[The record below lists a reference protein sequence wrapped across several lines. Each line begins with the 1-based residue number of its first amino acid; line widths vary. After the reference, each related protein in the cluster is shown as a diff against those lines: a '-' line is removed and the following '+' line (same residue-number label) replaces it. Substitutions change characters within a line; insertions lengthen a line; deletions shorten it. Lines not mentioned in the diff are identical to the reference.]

1 MEYQTFRGADV
12 KEALSAVK
20 AALGPDA
27 MIGSTRF
34 VSNDKGGF
42 GKSYVE
48 VLAAQPNGSRRYS
61 PFAHGAQSSTTARA
75 QQERTEAQRVNRALA
90 LGAKTK
96 TKPEPSPPK
105 QTSVKDLE
113 AEDGGEPSRATIANL
128 EHEISTLKSMLE
140 ELHRTRPPKEQ
151 AQAML
156 AGIGVEGMLAKELAS
171 GANRAKKRDPEAL
184 EAWLKEQIKTRF
196 RTSPG
201 LINASGKQV
210 LACVGPTGV
219 GKTTTLA
226 KLAAKA
232 RLDLG
237 KSVGVIT
244 LDTYRVGA
252 LEQWQR
258 YADLMG
264 LSAHVA
270 HNPDSFAHALKQ
282 NNSDLL
288 LIDTPGHVG
297 KTSSEWPI
305 AQCLSSVSGRRMD
318 VLLVVPAWLGAR
330 DVEQVTR
337 DYDAARPTAMTVTKL
352 DEASRKG
359 GVLHGAAARELP
371 FAYLCSGP
379 RVPEDITDATS
390 EALLFALFDR

>member
-12 KEALSAVK
+12 KEALNAVK

-34 VSNDKGGF
+34 VSNDQSGGLN
-42 GKSYVE
+42 KSYVE
-48 VLAAQPNGSRRYS
+48 VLAAEPNGSRRYS
-61 PFAHGAQSSTTARA
+61 PFAQGTQSASARRA
-75 QQERTEAQRVNRALA
+75 EERPVTSRVTRALA
-90 LGAKTK
+90 LGGQKQAVKS
-96 TKPEPSPPK
+96 EPRATALSE
-105 QTSVKDLE
+105 LE
-113 AEDGGEPSRATIANL
+113 AQASTEAQSRSSIASL
-128 EHEISTLKSMLE
+128 EQEISTLKAMLE
-140 ELHRTRPPKEQ
+140 ELHRTRPSKER

-156 AGIGVEGMLAKELAS
+156 AGIGVEGTLAKELAG
-171 GANRAKKRDPEAL
+171 GAARAKKKDNQAL
-184 EAWLKEQIKTRF
+184 EAWLKEQIRDRF
-196 RTSPG
+196 RTCPG
-201 LINASGKQV
+201 LINGSGKQIV
-210 LACVGPTGV
+210 ACVGPTGV

-270 HNPDSFAHALKQ
+270 HNPEMFQQALRQ

-297 KTSSEWPI
+297 KTQNDWPI
-305 AQCLSSVSGRRMD
+305 AQCLAAVAPRRMD
-318 VLLVVPAWLGAR
+318 VLLVLPAWLTGR

-337 DYDAARPTAMTVTKL
+337 DYDAARPTALTVTKL
-352 DEASRKG
+352 DEANRKG

-390 EALLFALFDR
+390 DALLDAIFER

>member
-20 AALGPDA
+20 AAFGPDA

-34 VSNDKGGF
+34 VSNDQAGGL
-42 GKSYVE
+42 GRSYVE
-48 VLAAQPNGSRRYS
+48 VLAAQPNGTRRYS
-61 PFAHGAQSSTTARA
+61 PFAHVAQPTPGRRDSNARGSQVA
-75 QQERTEAQRVNRALA
+75 RSLA
-90 LGAKTK
+90 LGTP
-96 TKPEPSPPK
+96 KPRKSE
-105 QTSVKDLE
+105 TGLAELE
-113 AEDGGEPSRATIANL
+113 AETQQDASQPSLASL
-128 EHEISTLKSMLE
+128 EQELLTLRSMLE

-151 AQAML
+151 AQAL
-156 AGIGVEGMLAKELAS
+156 LRGLGVEGALAKELSS
-171 GANRAKKRDPEAL
+171 GAARAKRRDPQAL
-184 EAWLKEQIKTRF
+184 EQWLKEQMESRF
-196 RTSPG
+196 RMTPG
-201 LINASGKQV
+201 LINGPAKQV
-210 LACVGPTGV
+210 VACVGPTGV

-244 LDTYRVGA
+244 LDTFRVGA

-264 LSAHVA
+264 LTVNVA
-270 HNPDSFAHALKQ
+270 QNPEAFAQALRQ
-282 NNSDLL
+282 NTSDLL

-297 KTSSEWPI
+297 KTNTDWPI
-305 AQCLSSVSGRRMD
+305 AQCLNAVTGRRMD
-318 VLLVVPAWLGAR
+318 VLLVLPAWLGAR

-337 DYDAARPTAMTVTKL
+337 DYDAARPTALAVTKL

-359 GVLHGAAARELP
+359 GALHAAAARELP
-371 FAYLCSGP
+371 FAYLCAGP
-379 RVPEDITDATS
+379 RVPEDITDAS
-390 EALLFALFDR
+390 FEALFAALFER

>member
-1 MEYQTFRGADV
+1 MEYQTFRGTDV

-34 VSNDKGGF
+34 VSNDQGSGLN
-42 GKSYVE
+42 KSYVE

-61 PFAHGAQSSTTARA
+61 PFAHGAQSNANTRVQLERA
-75 QQERTEAQRVNRALA
+75 ETQRINRALA
-90 LGAKTK
+90 LGAKSRSQV
-96 TKPEPSPPK
+96 EPAK
-105 QTSVKDLE
+105 QTTVQDLE
-113 AEDGGEPSRATIANL
+113 SEAGLGQSKSTIASL
-128 EHEISTLKSMLE
+128 EQEISTLRSMLE

-156 AGIGVEGMLAKELAS
+156 AGIGVEGVLAKELAG
-171 GANRAKKRDPEAL
+171 GANRAKRREPEAL
-184 EAWLKEQIKTRF
+184 EAWLKEQIKGRF
-196 RTSPG
+196 RTAPG
-201 LINASGKQV
+201 LINGPGKQV
-210 LACVGPTGV
+210 VACVGPTGV

-244 LDTYRVGA
+244 LDTFRVGA

-270 HNPDSFAHALKQ
+270 QNPEMFQHALKQ

-297 KTSSEWPI
+297 KTSTDWPI

-318 VLLVVPAWLGAR
+318 VLLVVPAWLGGR

-337 DYDAARPTAMTVTKL
+337 DYDAARPTALTVTKL

-371 FAYLCSGP
+371 FAYFCSGP

-390 EALLFALFDR
+390 DTLLGALFDR

>member
-12 KEALSAVK
+12 KEALNAVK

-34 VSNDKGGF
+34 VSNEQAGGLN
-42 GKSYVE
+42 KSYVE

-61 PFAHGAQSSTTARA
+61 PFAQGAQSNPTLKG
-75 QQERTEAQRVNRALA
+75 QQERNEAARINRALA
-90 LGAKTK
+90 LGAKSK
-96 TKPEPSPPK
+96 SRQEAGARQ
-105 QTSVKDLE
+105 QTVQDLE
-113 AEDGGEPSRATIANL
+113 AEGSAEPQRSTIASL
-128 EHEISTLKSMLE
+128 EQEINTLKSMLE
-140 ELHRTRPPKEQ
+140 ELHRTRPPKEH
-151 AQAML
+151 AQALL
-156 AGIGVEGMLAKELAS
+156 AGIGVDGVLAKELAS
-171 GANRAKKRDPEAL
+171 GANRAKKRDPQAL
-184 EAWLKEQIKTRF
+184 EAWLKEQIRNRF
-196 RTSPG
+196 KVTPG
-201 LINASGKQV
+201 LINGPGKHV
-210 LACVGPTGV
+210 VACVGPTGV

-244 LDTYRVGA
+244 LDTFRVGA

-264 LSAHVA
+264 LSVHVA
-270 HNPDSFAHALKQ
+270 QNPDTFRHALKQ

-297 KTSSEWPI
+297 KTRADWPI
-305 AQCLSSVSGRRMD
+305 AQCLSAVTGRRMD
-318 VLLVVPAWLGAR
+318 VLLVVPAWLGGR

-352 DEASRKG
+352 DEANRKG

-371 FAYLCSGP
+371 FAYLCAGP

-390 EALLFALFDR
+390 DALLGALFDR